1 MNRQDQISLLKR
13 LLNYVDT
20 RTTAMAARP
29 WRNEVSVYTDPERLA
44 DQGRRI
50 EAINARYAG
59 DGIPFRVLRSIEMDV
74 FIDGSC
80 DMDDDALAGLDLV
93 LGAFHSKLRVTEDST
108 ERYVA
113 ALRNPAVHV
122 LAHPKARMYGRRVGL
137 EADWPQVFAEA
148 ATLGKAVEL
157 DGTPYRQDLNVEMAT
172 IARKAGADS

>member
-1 MNRQDQISLLKR
+1 
-13 LLNYVDT
+13 T
-20 RTTAMAARP
+20 
-29 WRNEVSVYTDPERLA
+29 
-44 DQGRRI
+44 
-50 EAINARYAG
+50 
-59 DGIPFRVLRSIEMDV
+59 
-74 FIDGSC
+74 
-80 DMDDDALAGLDLV
+80 DDDALAGLDLV

-157 DGTPYRQDLNVEMAT
+157 DGTAYPPDLQLEIAT
-172 IARKAGADS
+172 IALTARM